1 MINKD
6 KSAVM
11 FSPNTPAAKK
21 AEVMQALDIQR
32 ETRNE
37 RYLGLPVF
45 IGRSRSQV
53 FGYLKERIWKRIQG
67 WKERMLSRAGKE
79 VMIKAVAQAI
89 PTFAMG
95 CFDITKEMCD
105 QISSMIGRYWW
116 SQQDSEK
123 KIHWLSWEK
132 LTLPKSKGGLGFR
145 DIHSFNLA
153 MLAK

>member
-1 MINKD
+1 
-6 KSAVM
+6 M

-37 RYLGLPVF
+37 RYLGLQVF

-79 VMIKAVAQAI
+79 VMIKAVV
-89 PTFAMG
+89 
-95 CFDITKEMCD
+95 
-105 QISSMIGRYWW
+105 
-116 SQQDSEK
+116 
-123 KIHWLSWEK
+123 
-132 LTLPKSKGGLGFR
+132 
-145 DIHSFNLA
+145 
-153 MLAK
+153 